1 MAKHSGATSFCRKLT
16 AGFTLIE
23 LLIVLVLVGITSG
36 FAVGSWRKIHAKMMA
51 RASMETLLVVFH
63 TARSDATAKERPS
76 GVAISAD
83 TNTSFVAA
91 GATRHAL
98 RYLRFVDG
106 PAGTVG
112 MFDSQDT
119 VLQDWTTLSGQVF
132 AYSGSSSGMSGGVA
146 SIVFR
151 TDGSADNDL
160 RCALGMANFQDTF
173 RLTLLPA
180 TGLATLER

>member
-1 MAKHSGATSFCRKLT
+1 
-16 AGFTLIE
+16 
-23 LLIVLVLVGITSG
+23 
-36 FAVGSWRKIHAKMMA
+36 
-51 RASMETLLVVFH
+51 METLLVAFH
-63 TARSDATAKERPS
+63 NARSDATAKERSS

-91 GATRHAL
+91 GAPRHTL

-119 VLQDWTTLSGQVF
+119 ILQGWTTLPGQVF

-146 SIVFR
+146 SIVYNA
-151 TDGSADNDL
+151 DGSANNDL
-160 RCALGMANFQDTF
+160 SCTLGMANFNDTF
-173 RLTLLPA
+173 QLSLLPA
-180 TGLATLER
+180 TGLATLEH